1 MNFQGILVEQRLVD
15 APERCF
21 CGTWRGDGVQLLV
34 FPFTI
39 RVVVLNLFTLKFRFI
54 NHTKTCFKC
63 AKPTNTLLSS
73 RSF

>member
-1 MNFQGILVEQRLVD
+1 MFSLCAAESQMNLRGILVEQRLVD

-39 RVVVLNLFTLKFRFI
+39 KVVVPNLFTLKLRF
-54 NHTKTCFKC
+54 
-63 AKPTNTLLSS
+63 
-73 RSF
+73 